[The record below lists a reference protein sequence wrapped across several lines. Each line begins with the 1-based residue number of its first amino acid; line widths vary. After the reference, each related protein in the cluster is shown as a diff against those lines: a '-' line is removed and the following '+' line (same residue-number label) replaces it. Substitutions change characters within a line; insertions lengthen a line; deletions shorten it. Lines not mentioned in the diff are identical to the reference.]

1 MIQYIYF
8 VKCPNCDDEHFD
20 FFDEAKEFAL
30 SRLSQKPIITQTEV
44 CRNDFGECT
53 DSCDL
58 GTVWSWE
65 DMMGKETDAEP
76 TKSIFTKDDLKL
88 WIDDEDPEFDNID
101 NSVDFEIEEISD
113 RKPIS
118 ENAIQAGGFRTDGYR
133 TALACYDS
141 DDFDIN
147 VEFDLQDED
156 EYEVEDQLYLLRPGQ
171 TVADLVVYLS
181 RKCGF
186 TNVYVYG
193 ETSATRGE
201 IKTATRFETEPG
213 THDYRHYGTIED
225 RLVEKRSKKDRKP
238 IPEGMTIE
246 QLVEEMEKNE
256 DEVEC
261 AICQELFAKSDCY
274 YDEDEG
280 YICPECKENT
290 VKCTWCGMHF
300 DPSECRKE
308 VDLGWLCSRCEAAIK
323 SRGETLTFKEGNYWD
338 FLDEDIEK
346 PIDEDLDWHT
356 YKITFSTKANPD
368 KEQTTTFK
376 TWQSDV
382 EYAWRKSN
390 ANIPHTVIKNI
401 ELIENLQEEPTS
413 KLEELEE
420 AADYRKRLVLCPEC
434 GDEHSYDRE
443 TSFCLNCGFN

>member
-8 VKCPNCDDEHFD
+8 VKCPGCEDEHFD

-30 SRLSQKPIITQTEV
+30 SCLSQKPIITQTEV

-53 DSCDL
+53 DHCDL

-65 DMMGKETDAEP
+65 DMMKETEAEP
-76 TKSIFTKDDLKL
+76 TKFIFTRDDLK
-88 WIDDEDPEFDNID
+88 DYTPDCDPEFDSID
-101 NSVDFEIEEISD
+101 NSVDFEIDDIPD
-113 RKPIS
+113 NFRKPVTEAYNFDDKFNIAGFSIS
-118 ENAIQAGGFRTDGYR
+118 VEDEFEDEGIKGYNLVYSRNGIDIVEVEVWEEDSPVTVNANLYAPNIMDSY
-133 TALACYDS
+133 YDS
-141 DDFDIN
+141 FDS
-147 VEFDLQDED
+147 F
-156 EYEVEDQLYLLRPGQ
+156 
-171 TVADLVVYLS
+171 VADLVYKADKYLKES
-181 RKCGF
+181 
-186 TNVYVYG
+186 
-193 ETSATRGE
+193 
-201 IKTATRFETEPG
+201 
-213 THDYRHYGTIED
+213 
-225 RLVEKRSKKDRKP
+225 KRTP
-238 IPEGMTIE
+238 VPEGMTIKE
-246 QLVEEMEKNE
+246 LVEEMEENE

-261 AICQELFAKSDCY
+261 ALCQELFAKSDCY

-290 VKCTWCGMHF
+290 VKCTWCGRHF
-300 DPSECRKE
+300 EPSECRKE

-346 PIDEDLDWHT
+346 PSDEDLDWHT

-401 ELIENLQEEPTS
+401 ELIEDLQEEPTS

-443 TSFCLNCGFN
+443 TSCCLNCGFN